1 MNNSYSKAL
10 TEVNSILEYSSQD
23 VIAKIPF
30 KFREFILNNMDK
42 NYIFN
47 VQLGKSL
54 EEQNLKKE
62 TKYILSL
69 IYRDFLTT
77 KEQREFLIKNE
88 LKTKKEIEEK
98 YRAENIFKK
107 KDIGEDNNL
116 SSSIQN
122 SNTALVEYKKIK
134 WYQKI
139 FDKVRKILKI

>member
-1 MNNSYSKAL
+1 MNNTYSQAL

-47 VQLGKSL
+47 VQLDKSL

-62 TKYILSL
+62 TKCILAL

-88 LKTKKEIEEK
+88 LKIKKEIEEK

>member
-98 YRAENIFKK
+98 
-107 KDIGEDNNL
+107 
-116 SSSIQN
+116 
-122 SNTALVEYKKIK
+122 
-134 WYQKI
+134 
-139 FDKVRKILKI
+139 